1 MAGTR
6 GMMLFVL
13 TRGFLILRFQNFIE
27 TIFMQRSAVKKIKNS
42 SNGNGQSKYP
52 EPGSKQEKQVF
63 KKLQNRLRSH
73 FDIVFS
79 DRLAPCTVVV
89 IPSLSMDQEILSK
102 ISGINHY
109 EERLLCML
117 LLLRMPRTNVIYVTS
132 ETIDPVT
139 IDYYLH
145 SLPGV
150 TGYHAIRRLTLLS
163 CNDSSSKPLTQ
174 KILERPRLIER
185 IRQAILPDHEAHMA
199 CFNVTSLERTLS
211 VQLQVPVFGC
221 DPDLYELGNKS
232 NGRRIFRECGLQVPF
247 GFEDLH
253 STRDIVEGL
262 TALKKQDREIKRAVV
277 KVNDGFSGDGNAIFS
292 FSGSAKKG
300 DSKNWIRENL
310 RQNLKIVSD
319 DLSYDLFMEKYKQMG
334 GIAEAFVEG
343 KEKRSPSVQCRIMPN
358 GLCEVLS
365 THDQEL
371 GGESGQVYIGAHFP
385 ASKEYAID
393 IGKMGK
399 KVAEVLRNKGVLG
412 RFAIDFISVR
422 EKKRWTH
429 YPIEINL
436 RKGGTTHP
444 YVTLQFLTDGNYKAD
459 EGLYYT
465 ANGQVRY
472 YFCSDNLKSEQFHG
486 LTPHDLIDIAML
498 HDIHYDGT
506 SQEGV
511 LFHLIGALSQFG
523 KLGVVC
529 IGNSP
534 ERAVEYY
541 NKTVEA
547 LQLETVHPLHTH

>member
-1 MAGTR
+1 
-6 GMMLFVL
+6 
-13 TRGFLILRFQNFIE
+13 
-27 TIFMQRSAVKKIKNS
+27 MQRSAVKKIKNS
-42 SNGNGQSKYP
+42 ANGDGHVKFP
-52 EPGSKQEKQVF
+52 EPGSKQEKQAF
-63 KKLQNRLRSH
+63 KKLQHRLRRH
-73 FDIVFS
+73 FDVVFS

-89 IPSLSMDQEILSK
+89 IPSLSMDQDILSK

-117 LLLRMPRTNVIYVTS
+117 LLLRMPRTNIIYVTS

-150 TGYHAIRRLTLLS
+150 TGYHAMRRLTLLS
-163 CNDSSSKPLTQ
+163 CHDASSKPLTQ
-174 KILERPRLIER
+174 KILERPRLMER
-185 IRQAILPDHEAHMA
+185 IREAILPDHEAHMA

-221 DPDLYELGNKS
+221 DPDLFELGNKS
-232 NGRRIFRECGLQVPF
+232 NGRKIFRECGLEVPF

-253 STRDIVEGL
+253 STRDIVEAL
-262 TALKKQDREIKRAVV
+262 TALKNQDPEIRRAVV
-277 KVNDGFSGDGNAIFS
+277 KINDGFSGDGNAIFS
-292 FSGSAKKG
+292 FSGSGKKG

-319 DLSYDLFMEKYKQMG
+319 DLAYDVFMEKYKQMG
-334 GIAEAFVEG
+334 GIVEAFVEG
-343 KEKRSPSVQCRIMPN
+343 KEKESPSVQCRIMPD
-358 GLCEVLS
+358 GKCEVLS

-412 RFAIDFISVR
+412 RFAIDFISIKG
-422 EKKRWTH
+422 KKGWTH

-444 YVTLQFLTDGNYKAD
+444 YVTLQFLTDGNYRPD
-459 EGLYYT
+459 VGLYYT

-486 LTPHDLIDIAML
+486 LTPHDLIDIAMM
-498 HDIHYDGT
+498 HNVHYDGT
-506 SQEGV
+506 LQEGV

-529 IGNSP
+529 IGSSP
-534 ERAVEYY
+534 ERAVEFY
-541 NKTVEA
+541 NKTVEV
-547 LQLETVHPLHTH
+547 LQLETVHPLYNH

>member
-1 MAGTR
+1 
-6 GMMLFVL
+6 
-13 TRGFLILRFQNFIE
+13 
-27 TIFMQRSAVKKIKNS
+27 
-42 SNGNGQSKYP
+42 
-52 EPGSKQEKQVF
+52 
-63 KKLQNRLRSH
+63 
-73 FDIVFS
+73 
-79 DRLAPCTVVV
+79 
-89 IPSLSMDQEILSK
+89 
-102 ISGINHY
+102 
-109 EERLLCML
+109 ML

-145 SLPGV
+145 TLPGV
-150 TGYHAIRRLTLLS
+150 TGYHAMQRLTLLS
-163 CNDSSSKPLTQ
+163 CHDSSSKPLTQ
-174 KILERPRLIER
+174 KILERPRLIDR
-185 IRQAILPDHEAHMA
+185 IRHAILPDHDAHMA
-199 CFNVTSLERTLS
+199 CFNVTPLERTLS

-221 DPDLYELGNKS
+221 DPELFELGNKS
-232 NGRRIFRECGLQVPF
+232 NGRKIFRECGLNVPF

-253 STRDIVEGL
+253 TTEDVIEAL
-262 TALKKQDREIKRAVV
+262 AALKKHDPETKRAVV

-292 FSGSAKKG
+292 FSGHERKADPKS
-300 DSKNWIRENL
+300 WIRKNL
-310 RQNLKIVSD
+310 QKNLKIVSD
-319 DLSYDLFMEKYKQMG
+319 DLSYDLFMEKYEQMG
-334 GIAEAFVEG
+334 GIVEAFVEG
-343 KEKRSPSVQCRIMPN
+343 KVKESPSVQCRIMPD
-358 GLCEVLS
+358 GTCEVLS

-385 ASKEYAID
+385 ATKEYAIE

-399 KVAEVLRNKGVLG
+399 KVAELLRKKGVLG
-412 RFAIDFISVR
+412 RFAIDFISVK
-422 EKKRWTH
+422 EKKGWTH

-444 YVTLQFLTDGNYKAD
+444 YVSLQFLTDGNYNAD

-472 YFCSDNLKSEQFHG
+472 YFCSDNLRSEHYHG

-498 HDIHYDGT
+498 HALHYDGT

-534 ERAVEYY
+534 ERAMEFY
-541 NKTVEA
+541 NKTVEI
-547 LQLETVHPLHTH
+547 LQLETVHPLHGR